1 MPACLQVWIMKQVY
15 GLIFGNLARALRRSN
30 LHGATAVGGR
40 YCLVRGRGD
49 WDLNCVAPVVWAR
62 P

>member
-1 MPACLQVWIMKQVY
+1 MKQVY

-40 YCLVRGRGD
+40 DCLVRGRGD
-49 WDLNCVAPVVWAR
+49 WDLSTDNRPAQLTIAPLN
-62 P
+62 